1 MGYAGAF
8 QSVLGRGVVPTMSV
22 SSHCT
27 YTAFGLVLEAVKTL
41 LQPHH
46 SPYLIEQANC
56 SEWTIEPIRENG
68 FPSPCGNPVSVL
80 VAEPVDVNIY
90 PLE

>member
-1 MGYAGAF
+1 M
-8 QSVLGRGVVPTMSV
+8 
-22 SSHCT
+22 
-27 YTAFGLVLEAVKTL
+27 L
-41 LQPHH
+41 LQPNH